1 MFERNTVVWAK
12 VRGFPWWPS
21 YTEEK
26 MPNGHYKVQF
36 IGEKTY
42 QYVPPDKIK
51 SWAENFEEYTK
62 VKRNKKTEKFFSA
75 VELGV
80 NINANIINFEDQY
93 LFISNCMK
101 KLSHFT
107 EEDVRKFCQSIKNMR
122 KKVVTI
128 PKKNITKNL
137 PTKMDSNK
145 KGVFHKKVEPVQ
157 YNNNNNINNS
167 VNVNVNGSNTL
178 QLNKSKLHSSIT
190 STKLNYDSHSHNNS
204 NSSNSNSNSSNIN
217 NHNHHSKIIIHLN
230 NNNNNINHKRLS
242 RSTDDKDDPITLN
255 EFNNTHSSTI
265 TRAPPSNNFR
275 NDKGQT
281 QLDSYFP
288 NQHLHRH
295 HQSQKMNNKVLDF
308 SKEIEELVSC
318 QTEIKEDLE
327 FIFTKLEK
335 YNILSHLPIEISKL
349 DFTKRDKNER
359 VILTKKELI
368 NYLIFLCSIIQIPS
382 DINKY
387 LSSLI
392 KELKSFPH
400 D

>member
-21 YTEEK
+21 YTEER

-51 SWAENFEEYTK
+51 SWAENFEEFTK
-62 VKRNKKTEKFFSA
+62 VKRNKKNEKFFSA

-107 EEDVRKFCQSIKNMR
+107 EEDVRKFCQSIKNIR

-128 PKKNITKNL
+128 PNKKNITKNL
-137 PTKMDSNK
+137 PTKNDNNK
-145 KGVFHKKVEPVQ
+145 KGMFHKKVEPVPH
-157 YNNNNNINNS
+157 NNNINSVNTN

-178 QLNKSKLHSSIT
+178 QLNKSKLHSSI
-190 STKLNYDSHSHNNS
+190 KLNHGSHSG
-204 NSSNSNSNSSNIN
+204 NSSNNNGNSSNIN
-217 NHNHHSKIIIHLN
+217 NHNHHNNKIIIHLNNN

-242 RSTDDKDDPITLN
+242 RSTNDKDDPITLN

-265 TRAPPSNNFR
+265 TRALSSNNFR

-288 NQHLHRH
+288 NQHLNR

-318 QTEIKEDLE
+318 QTEIKEELE

-335 YNILSHLPIEISKL
+335 YNILSHLPIDISKL